1 MMQTRESRSA
11 RDVLKGENGDRP
23 ATGGFEGEGLK
34 MGGSGALQP
43 QHYKIRPAS
52 GLLSR
57 GRRILLDSV
66 R

>member
-1 MMQTRESRSA
+1 M
-11 RDVLKGENGDRP
+11 LKGENGDRP
-23 ATGGFEGEGLK
+23 TMGGFEGEGLK

-57 GRRILLDSV
+57 GRRILLASV